1 MTGAAHLPP
10 PAATHAP
17 GPQPRQD
24 VPQRVRGLQDVVHG
38 AEQGG
43 VGGQPDFGFLG
54 LRLHDRD
61 VVPPLAGDVLPRHRG
76 HLR

>member
-1 MTGAAHLPP
+1 MIH
-10 PAATHAP
+10 
-17 GPQPRQD
+17 D
-24 VPQRVRGLQDVVHG
+24 VPQRVRGLQDVVDG

-43 VGGQPDFGFLG
+43 IRGHCDLGVLG

-61 VVPPLAGDVLPRHRG
+61 VRPAFARDAFAGYRR